1 VLQPKQQLNPFRC
14 TFEVLQWSK
23 RCNQTNLQQTLEPTP
38 AKHGPDDLYLHD
50 RAIVGMTRDFGVATE
65 IPEVGGDAGKMGVGR
80 VKK

>member
-1 VLQPKQQLNPFRC
+1 
-14 TFEVLQWSK
+14 
-23 RCNQTNLQQTLEPTP
+23 LEPTP